1 MAGIP
6 RHQGR
11 ADPKIGPSDSSDT
24 FSDRPDEPT
33 TDSDAE
39 GTGIRPTVGMVKPPK
54 PEIATDRV
62 VGEKEAGLGG
72 GLDEAEEA
80 ILGITDEE
88 LEEKKKTK

>member
-24 FSDRPDEPT
+24 FADRPDEPT

-54 PEIATDRV
+54 PEIGTDRV
-62 VGEKEAGLGG
+62 VRDDEAGLGG